1 MNEEI
6 TIISSSFRWNQHGDK
21 CDIIM
26 VAEIFVFSLK
36 WFQFSND
43 NKCPTFVSTSE
54 RQSLRNWS
62 KMPWAFNSLTSF
74 SSKFGSSRSKSP
86 GPTTRSCSILS
97 CRESPKERTFSPSHG
112 QLHNSQNYIWI
123 NLDHCKLQGARFVS
137 LVHCVVSVLCSVPCC
152 CGAQQLPQWRL
163 SRTTRETLDG
173 AAAAPRRVAEPS
185 TGPRAQHCTSR
196 PDRIRLLVLFYGS
209 NVPSRPSRDP
219 QAGQRDGDYMSSM
232 PELGWR
238 HDIWKVDLVLIILII
253 RYKSNR
259 QEGWSSLWSQAWKK
273 FYAANDK
280 QTRYTEKP
288 IPLDKIQVAFCGPCT
303 RFG

>member
-1 MNEEI
+1 
-6 TIISSSFRWNQHGDK
+6 
-21 CDIIM
+21 M
-26 VAEIFVFSLK
+26 VAEIFVFSLN
-36 WFQFSND
+36 WFEISND

-54 RQSLRNWS
+54 RQSFRNWS

-152 CGAQQLPQWRL
+152 CGAEQLPQWRL

-173 AAAAPRRVAEPS
+173 AAAAPRRVAEHGA
-185 TGPRAQHCTSR
+185 TGATQHVTTR
-196 PDRIRLLVLFYGS
+196 PDPSVGSLLREQCTAPTF
-209 NVPSRPSRDP
+209 
-219 QAGQRDGDYMSSM
+219 A
-232 PELGWR
+232 
-238 HDIWKVDLVLIILII
+238 
-253 RYKSNR
+253 
-259 QEGWSSLWSQAWKK
+259 WSSGW
-273 FYAANDK
+273 AAGRWLHEFHAR
-280 QTRYTEKP
+280 TWMTTWYWGRSTSSS
-288 IPLDKIQVAFCGPCT
+288 
-303 RFG
+303 